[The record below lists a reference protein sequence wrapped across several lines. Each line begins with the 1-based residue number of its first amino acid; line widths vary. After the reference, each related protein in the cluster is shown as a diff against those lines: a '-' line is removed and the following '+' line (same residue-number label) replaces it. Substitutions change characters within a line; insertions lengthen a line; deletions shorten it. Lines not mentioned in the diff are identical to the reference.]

1 MSKARLLADLLRDEK
16 ISLSEISGETSTS
29 DFNRNEATYENE
41 NSLRVTLQTLE
52 DDATIALAGL

>member
-29 DFNRNEATYENE
+29 DFNKDEATYENP
-41 NSLRVTLQTLE
+41 NSLRVKLQTLE

>member
-29 DFNRNEATYENE
+29 DFNKDEATYENP
-41 NSLRVTLQTLE
+41 NSLRNVISDLQDEVILE
-52 DDATIALAGL
+52 LGV

>member
-1 MSKARLLADLLRDEK
+1 MSKARLLADLLRDER

-29 DFNRNEATYENE
+29 DFNIGEGTYENP
-41 NSLRVTLQTLE
+41 NSLRVKIQALE

>member
-29 DFNRNEATYENE
+29 DFNIGEATYENP
-41 NSLRVTLQTLE
+41 NSLRVKIQTLE

>member
-29 DFNRNEATYENE
+29 DFNKDEATYENE

>member
-29 DFNRNEATYENE
+29 DFNKDEATYENE

-52 DDATIALAGL
+52 DDTTIALAGL